1 MASPFFC
8 LKRMKMM
15 LNWSQKHGFSVFGS
29 KITAESRFRIA
40 SGIGNR
46 VNRAGGELTKENAYF
61 TIKSNSILAD
71 SKVCSSSMVVS
82 LLLQTTR
89 YAANWDCK

>member
-1 MASPFFC
+1 
-8 LKRMKMM
+8 MM

-61 TIKSNSILAD
+61 TTKSNSILAD
-71 SKVCSSSMVVS
+71 SKFRARSMLVS
-82 LLLQTTR
+82 LLR
-89 YAANWDCK
+89 

>member
-1 MASPFFC
+1 
-8 LKRMKMM
+8 M

-71 SKVCSSSMVVS
+71 SKFRARSMLVS
-82 LLLQTTR
+82 LLRQTTL
-89 YAANWDCK
+89 YASNWNCK